1 MISRAAIGAADMLS
15 DPGALVHGLI
25 VRMVTV
31 TATAIQKTSATL
43 VLAAM
48 SAS

>member
-1 MISRAAIGAADMLS
+1 
-15 DPGALVHGLI
+15 LI
-25 VRMVTV
+25 VKMATT
-31 TATAIQKTSATL
+31 TATAAQKTSANL

>member
-1 MISRAAIGAADMLS
+1 MISRAGIGVADLPCAS
-15 DPGALVHGLI
+15 GAFAHGLI
-25 VRMVTV
+25 IKMVTT
-31 TATAIQKTSATL
+31 TATAAQKTSANL

>member
-1 MISRAAIGAADMLS
+1 MISRAAIGVADLPCAS
-15 DPGALVHGLI
+15 GALVHGLI
-25 VRMVTV
+25 VRMVTT
-31 TATAIQKTSATL
+31 TATAAQKTSATL

>member
-1 MISRAAIGAADMLS
+1 MISRAAIGAADLLS
-15 DPGALVHGLI
+15 DSALDHGLI
-25 VRMVTV
+25 VRMVTN
-31 TATAIQKTSATL
+31 TATDIQKTSATL